1 MRLIGSMVRVH
12 VEADPGFD
20 LEVGMVSTQW
30 RVWLVLSMLIVA
42 VSAGAQ
48 VTDCTGEQ
56 DGTPCV
62 DTDNNI
68 CTNAAC
74 DHEEC
79 NQQFSLQP
87 PGTTCPDTD
96 GNVCTIPSCNPS
108 GDCSQNR
115 SRAPEGTECGDN
127 ARCDGEGN
135 CRQVSGNPAPAL
147 SVTGMVCLTTV
158 LVGLGFWQMR
168 RRSVR

>member
-1 MRLIGSMVRVH
+1 
-12 VEADPGFD
+12 
-20 LEVGMVSTQW
+20 
-30 RVWLVLSMLIVA
+30 MLMVA

-48 VTDCTGEQ
+48 VTDCTGEA

-62 DTDNNI
+62 DTDLNV

-74 DHEEC
+74 EMEAC

-96 GNVCTIPSCNPS
+96 GNVCTIPSCNAV
-108 GDCSQNR
+108 GDCNQSR
-115 SRAPEGTECGDN
+115 SRAPEGTECGPN

-135 CRQVSGNPAPAL
+135 CRQILSSPAPTL
-147 SVTGMVCLTTV
+147 SVIGMACVTAV
-158 LVGLGFWQMR
+158 LLALGFLQMR
-168 RRSVR
+168 RRSMR